1 MNSIISIP
9 ADVNANKSK
18 TGMWK
23 KPNFMCQPMEL
34 TVYDFYIHLFRFSAN
49 NCTAN
54 LIKIT
59 QLVGKLSVK
68 NQLLPLLQEITE
80 TAV

>member
-9 ADVNANKSK
+9 TVNANKYKRGIYPES
-18 TGMWK
+18 
-23 KPNFMCQPMEL
+23 MCQPMEL
-34 TVYDFYIHLFRFSAN
+34 TVFDFYIHLFRFSAK

-54 LIKIT
+54 LLKIT
-59 QLVGKLSVK
+59 QLVGELSPK
-68 NQLLPLLQEITE
+68 NQLLPLLKEITQ